1 MIGQPR
7 AHAPTVGNEDSER
20 VPHDWVH
27 ERTSYEMPAAR
38 RLLGMDE
45 SDDTILRILKSAPP
59 LLLEDF
65 DEDKLG
71 LVGLSFNLNPALV
84 AKISSWTR
92 SCWDMNA
99 CV

>member
-7 AHAPTVGNEDSER
+7 AHAPTVAGDDSVR
-20 VPHDWVH
+20 VASDGMH
-27 ERTSYEMPAAR
+27 ERNSYEMPAAR
-38 RLLGMDE
+38 KLLGMDE
-45 SDDTILRILKSAPP
+45 SDYTMLRVLQSTPP

-84 AKISSWTR
+84 AKVAAWTR
-92 SCWDMNA
+92 SCWDPTD
-99 CV
+99 